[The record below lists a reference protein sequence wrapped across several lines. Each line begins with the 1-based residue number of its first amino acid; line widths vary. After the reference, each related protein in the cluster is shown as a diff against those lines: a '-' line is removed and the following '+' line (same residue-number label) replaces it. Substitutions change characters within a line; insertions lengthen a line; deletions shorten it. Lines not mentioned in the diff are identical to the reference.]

1 MISRFNHWPERPHP
15 VIAVMLALAVCAV
28 PILLPHFRLQDTMAN
43 LFAYFACCIVVYP
56 VAALLRRRVTSLPS
70 IWGIAMV
77 LLFGACLYHT
87 NIVAETATLPWP
99 QRQPVVIDKFLFNL
113 PQATL
118 GVIAWWLLVVRPDRR
133 SPHSGTDA

>member
-1 MISRFNHWPERPHP
+1 MISRFNHLPERPHP
-15 VIAVMLALAVCAV
+15 VIAVMLALAICAV
-28 PILLPHFRLQDTMAN
+28 PILLPHFRLRDSMAN

-70 IWGIAMV
+70 IWGIAMAF
-77 LLFGACLYHT
+77 LFGVCLYHT
-87 NIVAETATLPWP
+87 NIAAETAKLPWP
-99 QRQPVVIDKFLFNL
+99 QRQPIVIDKFLFNL

-133 SPHSGTDA
+133 SPPSATD

>member
-1 MISRFNHWPERPHP
+1 MISRFNQWPERPHP
-15 VIAVMLALAVCAV
+15 VIAVMLALAICAV
-28 PILLPHFRLQDTMAN
+28 RILLPHFRLQDLMVN

-70 IWGIAMV
+70 IWAIAMV
-77 LLFGACLYHT
+77 LLLGVCLYHT
-87 NIVAETATLPWP
+87 NIIAETANLPWP
-99 QRQPVVIDKFLFNL
+99 QRQASVIDKFLFNL

-133 SPHSGTDA
+133 NPQSEIDA